1 MDQQTLAVCA
11 GSALLVVVAALPAAG
26 RLRAITALAVAVGF
40 LVVTA
45 GAIRWEVR
53 EKRYVPKNH
62 PMRIAR
68 YGVDRLKEAIR
79 HPSDNLLIVE
89 GGSYA
94 SRAIHPLI
102 LQRTLKKLGYRTE
115 VVQVSLSAA
124 NHFERF
130 QLQDDI
136 LRYSGFLKQ
145 PRKRHHVVLLTEV
158 QYNYDRTPLAQFM
171 ENLDTDRTYYYV
183 SPATVW
189 FGLRALHSEGVRN
202 DDVSAWEL
210 LRHGMVNGFNVGI
223 SSRFE
228 PWRRNTPL
236 TGHQRNRGRGRSK
249 VKNLPR
255 LIAAATKPLGKTTHL
270 PWLSNIREAR
280 LRDLWGGSLDEWVS
294 YGIPTRQPNYI
305 EWTRE
310 YCAESS
316 EPCIAVDDPRLLEA
330 LGKGSKWYDWGH
342 LSSAGAEVYTKWLAK
357 RLVATGVLVKR

>member
-26 RLRAITALAVAVGF
+26 RLRAITALGVAVGF
-40 LVVTA
+40 LVLTA
-45 GAIRWEVR
+45 AGIRWQVR
-53 EKRYVPKNH
+53 EQRYVPKSH

-68 YGVDRLKEAIR
+68 YGVERLKAASR
-79 HPSDNLLIVE
+79 RPPDNLVVVE

-94 SRAIHPLI
+94 SRAVHPL
-102 LQRTLKKLGYRTE
+102 LLRRTLKKLGYRAE

-136 LRYSGFLKQ
+136 LRYSGFLQQ
-145 PRKRHHVVLLTEV
+145 PRKRQHVVLLSEV

-189 FGLRALHSEGVRN
+189 FGLRALYSEGVRSEE
-202 DDVSAWEL
+202 VSLWEL

-223 SSRFE
+223 SSRFG
-228 PWRRNTPL
+228 PWRRNTAL
-236 TGHQRNRGRGRSK
+236 TGHQRNTARRRGE
-249 VKNLPR
+249 VKNLRR
-255 LIAAATKPLGKTTHL
+255 LIAAATRPLTETTPL
-270 PWLSNIREAR
+270 PWLWSIREAR

-310 YCAESS
+310 YCKGSS
-316 EPCIAVDDPRLLEA
+316 EPCIAVDDPALLEA

-342 LSSAGAEVYTKWLAK
+342 LSSQGAEIYTKWLAG